1 MKVVVEAK
9 ASTVYQLSSVSSFGL
24 PVKSNIDG
32 SYTIKQ
38 EFQTKKDAEK
48 QLMKAAEYY
57 FETSKEL
64 REAKKDIKRGYL
76 CIDAVTAYINKPNEF

>member
-1 MKVVVEAK
+1 MKVVIEAK
-9 ASTVYQLSSVSSFGL
+9 APTIYQLSSVSSFGL

-32 SYTIKQ
+32 SYTLKE
-38 EFQTKKDAEK
+38 EFQTKKAAENWLNK
-48 QLMKAAEYY
+48 RAEYY